1 VRVPAEYFMTDVER
15 VLQILLHDL
24 RTPIGVAQG
33 YLRMMQ
39 EGRLTAAADTERAVT
54 KALQALGQTA
64 RLCQDADDFLNTST
78 GSPRIAVVAA
88 ETFATQVESQARNLG
103 VDVQAGRIPA
113 GARVA
118 LTGDVGRIGDAV
130 VHVAS
135 TAAGKRTTLAI
146 EADEAELRFLSVD
159 EPGASTAGATPLDGW
174 SLGLP
179 LAVACR
185 RIEWSSG
192 RILKLAKG
200 SGVIVA
206 FPLASGTGEKDGS
219 V

>member
-1 VRVPAEYFMTDVER
+1 MTDAER

-39 EGRLTAAADTERAVT
+39 DGRLTEAADTERALT

-64 RLCQDADDFLNTST
+64 RLCQDAGDFLDTSNGPGRNALVT
-78 GSPRIAVVAA
+78 AA
-88 ETFATQVESQARNLG
+88 TFATQVEAEARNRG
-103 VDVQAGRIPA
+103 VEVQAGRIHA

-118 LTGDVGRIGDAV
+118 LAGDVGRLGDAV
-130 VHVAS
+130 VLVAS
-135 TAAGKRTTLAI
+135 TAGTRRSTLSI
-146 EADEAELRFLSVD
+146 EADDVELRFLAVD
-159 EPGASTAGATPLDGW
+159 EPGASTADAMPFDGW
-174 SLGLP
+174 SRGLP

-185 RIEWSSG
+185 RIAWSSG
-192 RILKLAKG
+192 RILTLAKNN
-200 SGVIVA
+200 GVIVA
-206 FPLASGTGEKDGS
+206 FPLTSGTDGKGGS